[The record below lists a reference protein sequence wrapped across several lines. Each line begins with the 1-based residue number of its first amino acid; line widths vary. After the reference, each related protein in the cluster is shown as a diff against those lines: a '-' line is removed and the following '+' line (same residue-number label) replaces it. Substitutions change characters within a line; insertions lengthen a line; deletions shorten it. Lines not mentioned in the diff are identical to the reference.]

1 MIKKITQNS
10 IKTIVCSCIMVFTF
24 LFSLTIN
31 SQDLALQGVGDIN
44 VGGAG
49 FGGNDG
55 KFIHLVATADIADN
69 AITTAKIPDGAIT
82 AAKINSG
89 VTLGGAYFQGENGAV
104 GAAAGKG
111 DIFRVHEKELN
122 TNVTIAATDN
132 ALASG
137 PLTVASGV
145 TLTIANGGRLAIV

>member
-1 MIKKITQNS
+1 MSNARNLANLLNS
-10 IKTIVCSCIMVFTF
+10 DTTVTS
-24 LFSLTIN
+24 
-31 SQDLALQGVGDIN
+31 ADIL
-44 VGGAG
+44 
-49 FGGNDG
+49 DG
-55 KFIHLVATADIADN
+55 TVATADIADN
-69 AITTAKIPDGAIT
+69 AVTTAKIPDGAIT

-104 GAAAGKG
+104 GATAGKG

-137 PLTVASGV
+137 PLTVASGI

>member
-1 MIKKITQNS
+1 MSNARNLANLLNS
-10 IKTIVCSCIMVFTF
+10 DTTVTS
-24 LFSLTIN
+24 
-31 SQDLALQGVGDIN
+31 ADIL
-44 VGGAG
+44 
-49 FGGNDG
+49 DG
-55 KFIHLVATADIADN
+55 TVATQDIADG

-89 VTLGGAYFQGENGAV
+89 VTLGGSYFQGENGAV

-137 PLTVASGV
+137 PLTVASGI
-145 TLTIANGGRLAIV
+145 TLTITNGGRLAIV

>member
-1 MIKKITQNS
+1 MSNARNLANLLNS
-10 IKTIVCSCIMVFTF
+10 DTT
-24 LFSLTIN
+24 LT
-31 SQDLALQGVGDIN
+31 SADIL
-44 VGGAG
+44 
-49 FGGNDG
+49 DG
-55 KFIHLVATADIADN
+55 TVATQDIADN

-104 GAAAGKG
+104 GATAGKG
-111 DIFRVHEKELN
+111 DIFRVHEKEL
-122 TNVTIAATDN
+122 TTKVTIAATEN

-137 PLTVASGV
+137 PLTVASGI

>member
-1 MIKKITQNS
+1 MSNARNLANLLNS
-10 IKTIVCSCIMVFTF
+10 DTTVTS
-24 LFSLTIN
+24 
-31 SQDLALQGVGDIN
+31 ADI
-44 VGGAG
+44 A
-49 FGGNDG
+49 DG
-55 KFIHLVATADIADN
+55 TVATVDIADN
-69 AITTAKIPDGAIT
+69 AVTAAKIPDGAIT

-104 GAAAGKG
+104 GATAGKG

-137 PLTVASGV
+137 PLTVASGI
-145 TLTIANGGRLAIV
+145 TLTISNGGRLAIV

>member
-1 MIKKITQNS
+1 MSNARNLANLLNS
-10 IKTIVCSCIMVFTF
+10 DTTVTS
-24 LFSLTIN
+24 
-31 SQDLALQGVGDIN
+31 ADILD
-44 VGGAG
+44 GA
-49 FGGNDG
+49 
-55 KFIHLVATADIADN
+55 VATADIADN

-89 VTLGGAYFQGENGAV
+89 VTLGGSYFQGENGTV

-137 PLTVASGV
+137 PLTVASGI
-145 TLTIANGGRLAIV
+145 TLTISNGGRLAIV

>member
-1 MIKKITQNS
+1 MSNARNLANLLNS
-10 IKTIVCSCIMVFTF
+10 DTTVTS
-24 LFSLTIN
+24 
-31 SQDLALQGVGDIN
+31 
-44 VGGAG
+44 
-49 FGGNDG
+49 
-55 KFIHLVATADIADN
+55 ADIADGTVATIDIADD

-89 VTLGGAYFQGENGAV
+89 VVLGGAYFQGENGAV
-104 GAAAGKG
+104 GATAGKG

-137 PLTVASGV
+137 PLTVASGI
-145 TLTIANGGRLAIV
+145 TLTISNGGRLAIV

>member
-1 MIKKITQNS
+1 MSNARNLANLLNSDTTITS
-10 IKTIVCSCIMVFTF
+10 
-24 LFSLTIN
+24 
-31 SQDLALQGVGDIN
+31 ADIL
-44 VGGAG
+44 
-49 FGGNDG
+49 DG
-55 KFIHLVATADIADN
+55 TVATQDIADN

-89 VTLGGAYFQGENGAV
+89 VTLGGAYFQGENGTV
-104 GAAAGKG
+104 GATAGKG

-137 PLTVASGV
+137 PLTVASGI
-145 TLTIANGGRLAIV
+145 TLTISNGGRLAIV

>member
-1 MIKKITQNS
+1 MSNARNLANLLNS
-10 IKTIVCSCIMVFTF
+10 DTTVTS
-24 LFSLTIN
+24 
-31 SQDLALQGVGDIN
+31 ADIL
-44 VGGAG
+44 
-49 FGGNDG
+49 DG
-55 KFIHLVATADIADN
+55 TVATQDIADN

-104 GAAAGKG
+104 GATAGKG

-145 TLTIANGGRLAIV
+145 TLTISNGGRLAIV

>member
-1 MIKKITQNS
+1 MSNARNLANLLNS
-10 IKTIVCSCIMVFTF
+10 DTTVTS
-24 LFSLTIN
+24 
-31 SQDLALQGVGDIN
+31 ADIL
-44 VGGAG
+44 
-49 FGGNDG
+49 DG
-55 KFIHLVATADIADN
+55 TVATQDIADN

-89 VTLGGAYFQGENGAV
+89 VTLGGAYFQGENGTV
-104 GAAAGKG
+104 GATAGKG

-137 PLTVASGV
+137 PLTVASGI
-145 TLTIANGGRLAIV
+145 TLTISNGGRLAIV

>member
-1 MIKKITQNS
+1 MSNARNLANLLNS
-10 IKTIVCSCIMVFTF
+10 DTTVTS
-24 LFSLTIN
+24 
-31 SQDLALQGVGDIN
+31 ADIL
-44 VGGAG
+44 
-49 FGGNDG
+49 DG
-55 KFIHLVATADIADN
+55 TVATQDIADN
-69 AITTAKIPDGAIT
+69 AVTTAKIPDGAIT

-104 GAAAGKG
+104 GATAGKG

-137 PLTVASGV
+137 PLTVANGI

>member
-1 MIKKITQNS
+1 MGLDCRNEIRAYGDQTIMSNARNLANLLNS
-10 IKTIVCSCIMVFTF
+10 DTTVTS
-24 LFSLTIN
+24 
-31 SQDLALQGVGDIN
+31 ADIL
-44 VGGAG
+44 
-49 FGGNDG
+49 DG
-55 KFIHLVATADIADN
+55 TVATQDIADG

-82 AAKINSG
+82 SAKINSG

-137 PLTVASGV
+137 PLTVASGI
-145 TLTIANGGRLAIV
+145 TLTITNGGRLAIV

>member
-1 MIKKITQNS
+1 MSNARNLANLLNS
-10 IKTIVCSCIMVFTF
+10 DTTVTS
-24 LFSLTIN
+24 
-31 SQDLALQGVGDIN
+31 
-44 VGGAG
+44 
-49 FGGNDG
+49 
-55 KFIHLVATADIADN
+55 ADIADGTVATVDIADD

-104 GAAAGKG
+104 GATAGKG

-137 PLTVASGV
+137 PLTVASGI
-145 TLTIANGGRLAIV
+145 TLTISAGGRLAIV

>member
-1 MIKKITQNS
+1 MSNARNLANLLNSDTGITS
-10 IKTIVCSCIMVFTF
+10 
-24 LFSLTIN
+24 
-31 SQDLALQGVGDIN
+31 ADIL
-44 VGGAG
+44 
-49 FGGNDG
+49 DG
-55 KFIHLVATADIADN
+55 TVATVDIADD
-69 AITTAKIPDGAIT
+69 AVTTAKIPDGAIT

-104 GAAAGKG
+104 GATAGKG

-137 PLTVASGV
+137 PLTVASGI
-145 TLTIANGGRLAIV
+145 TLTISAGGRLAIV

>member
-1 MIKKITQNS
+1 MSNARNLANLLNS
-10 IKTIVCSCIMVFTF
+10 DTTVTS
-24 LFSLTIN
+24 
-31 SQDLALQGVGDIN
+31 ADIL
-44 VGGAG
+44 
-49 FGGNDG
+49 DG
-55 KFIHLVATADIADN
+55 TVATQDIADG

-89 VTLGGAYFQGENGAV
+89 VTLGGAYFQGENGIV

-137 PLTVASGV
+137 PLTVASGI
-145 TLTIANGGRLAIV
+145 TLTITNGGRLAIV

>member
-1 MIKKITQNS
+1 MGLDCRNEIRAYGDQTIMSNARNLANLLNS
-10 IKTIVCSCIMVFTF
+10 DTTVTS
-24 LFSLTIN
+24 
-31 SQDLALQGVGDIN
+31 ADIL
-44 VGGAG
+44 
-49 FGGNDG
+49 DG
-55 KFIHLVATADIADN
+55 TVATQDIADG

-82 AAKINSG
+82 SAKINSG

>member
-1 MIKKITQNS
+1 MSNARNLANLLNS
-10 IKTIVCSCIMVFTF
+10 DTTVTS
-24 LFSLTIN
+24 
-31 SQDLALQGVGDIN
+31 ADIL
-44 VGGAG
+44 
-49 FGGNDG
+49 DG
-55 KFIHLVATADIADN
+55 TVATQDIADD

-89 VTLGGAYFQGENGAV
+89 VTLGGAYFQGENGTV
-104 GAAAGKG
+104 GATAGKG

-137 PLTVASGV
+137 PLTVASGI
-145 TLTIANGGRLAIV
+145 TLTISNGGRLAIV